1 MEWLKSPKLR
11 NTREENAFIK
21 ESAIPF
27 ELGAKESKHELAQ
40 KDTEARWSK
49 KNSEPTLASRTASTP
64 TNAQAHSRIP
74 SPMRRCMTGPSCW
87 IRKQMS
93 AATNVP
99 SMPTAVKSP
108 RSERA
113 WNTSSVRRREWANT
127 EGANWLAAGK
137 GQNRDDDFGVQH
149 DEVRWSD
156 AKGKLR
162 PQSHE

>member
-74 SPMRRCMTGPSCW
+74 SPMRRCMTTRPSCR
-87 IRKQMS
+87 IKKQMPT
-93 AATNVP
+93 ATIAP
-99 SMPTAVKSP
+99 SMPTAAKSP
-108 RSERA
+108 RPERP
-113 WNTSSVRRREWANT
+113 WNTSSMRRRKWADT
-127 EGANWLAAGK
+127 GGANWLAAGK
-137 GQNRDDDFGVQH
+137 GQNGMMNLAYLMMRCVGQMQ
-149 DEVRWSD
+149 RGS
-156 AKGKLR
+156 
-162 PQSHE
+162 